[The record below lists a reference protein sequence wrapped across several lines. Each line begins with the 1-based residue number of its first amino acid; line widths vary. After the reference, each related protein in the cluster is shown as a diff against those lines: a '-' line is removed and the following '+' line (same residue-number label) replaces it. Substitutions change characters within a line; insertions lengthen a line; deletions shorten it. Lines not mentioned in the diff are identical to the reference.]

1 MKKNKRRTQTTVEV
15 FYQYFR
21 MILNLC
27 MYVYMLLIL
36 VVMPLYNE
44 EGLLHIGTD
53 KATFLRKCIIYGS
66 RIILPVLAIT
76 AILGVTVYLQ
86 SERWERKSMGIKEML
101 ICCKKHLSPT
111 DCFALLYAV
120 SVEVSYL
127 LSDYKDEALWGTTS
141 WYMGMVQQ
149 VAVVTMYF
157 LISRAWK
164 RKDWLPAL
172 VIPVSA
178 IVFILGYLNRFGI
191 YPIDM
196 RIEQPNFISTIGNI
210 NWFCCYLVSI
220 FFGVMLLFWKAELK
234 NTRWKALIMA
244 YMALGFAT
252 LVTQGSSS
260 GIVVMAVMFLVF
272 FGMSVSDGK
281 RMETFWL
288 EMIIF
293 SVACLLTCVLRVAKL
308 LSSTYPDTLID
319 LFTYSILPVIMTIVA
334 ALFFVWV
341 RSCNQKGSYPEKL
354 FNRLAC
360 LVCGGSAALLGLYI
374 VLLVINTATGGA
386 ITNAV
391 SPSLA
396 GVFTFSPKW
405 GSMRGATWSA
415 GWMCFAEQDLLHKLV
430 GVGPDCM
437 SAFLYDRGSEALR
450 TMVNESFL
458 GARLTNAH
466 NEWLTI
472 LVNMGLLGFVGYV
485 GMIVTAIKGFLSK
498 QNISMIAGACG
509 ICVLAY
515 TINNMFSFQQSLGM
529 ATIFVILGIG
539 ENYRRSSPEQ

>member
-1 MKKNKRRTQTTVEV
+1 MKKNKRKTQTAAEV
-15 FYQYFR
+15 FYQYFC

-36 VVMPLYNE
+36 VVMPFYNE

-66 RIILPVLAIT
+66 RTILPILAIT
-76 AILGVTVYLQ
+76 GILSLIVYLQ
-86 SERWERKSMGIKEML
+86 SAKTGWKNGGIRE
-101 ICCKKHLSPT
+101 IITHCKKHLSPT
-111 DCFALLYAV
+111 DCFAMLYGI
-120 SVEVSYL
+120 SVVISYL
-127 LSDYKDEALWGTTS
+127 LSNYKDEALWGTTS

-157 LISRAWK
+157 LISRVWK
-164 RKDWLPAL
+164 RRDWLPAL

-196 RIEQPNFISTIGNI
+196 QIEQPNFISTIGNI

-220 FFGVMLLFWKAELK
+220 FFGVMFLFWKAELK

-244 YMALGFAT
+244 YLTLGFAT

-281 RMETFWL
+281 RMEAFWL
-288 EMIIF
+288 EMVIF
-293 SVACLLTCVLRVAKL
+293 SAACLFTCVLRAVKL
-308 LSSTYPDTLID
+308 LNSTYPDTLID
-319 LFTYSILPVIMTIVA
+319 LFTYSILPLIMTIVA
-334 ALFFVWV
+334 ASFFVWV
-341 RSCNQKGSYPEKL
+341 HSCNQKGNYPEKL
-354 FNRLAC
+354 FKRLAW
-360 LVCGGSAALLGLYI
+360 LVCGGAAALLGLYI
-374 VLLVINTATGGA
+374 VLLVINTVTGGA
-386 ITNAV
+386 ITSTI
-391 SPSLA
+391 SPSLSS
-396 GVFTFSPKW
+396 VLTFSPKW
-405 GSMRGATWSA
+405 GSLRGATWSA
-415 GWMCFAEQDLLHKLV
+415 GWMCFTEQDFLHKLV

-472 LVNMGLLGFVGYV
+472 LVNMGLLGFVSYV
-485 GMIVTAIKGFLSK
+485 GMIITAIKGFLSK

-539 ENYRRSSPEQ
+539 ENYRRSSPER